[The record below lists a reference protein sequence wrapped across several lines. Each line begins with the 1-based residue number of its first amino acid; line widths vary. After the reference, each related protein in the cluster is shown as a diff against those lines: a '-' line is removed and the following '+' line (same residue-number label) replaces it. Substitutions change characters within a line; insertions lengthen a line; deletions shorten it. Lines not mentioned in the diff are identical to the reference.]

1 MIFFFLH
8 TADKASGS
16 QSWIQTLESLDLI
29 RPGMN
34 STVSE
39 RMVDISPCV
48 NSSSGGIVC
57 SVIKPAKLHVRRP
70 SLSFVTASLSLESHE
85 PVSTLCLCST
95 TPSSHAIDEVPP
107 EEAPS
112 SHAIDEL
119 PPEEAPSSH
128 AINDLPPEEEKSK
141 DRQKNRKHFN
151 GRTIRKDWVNQHSHS
166 SLKNSLIFV
175 SVASNVFL
183 FSFLMWHIYWPTLFD
198 NLLQYMC

>member
-1 MIFFFLH
+1 
-8 TADKASGS
+8 
-16 QSWIQTLESLDLI
+16 
-29 RPGMN
+29 MN
-34 STVSE
+34 STVSK

-95 TPSSHAIDEVPP
+95 TPSSHAIDELPP

-119 PPEEAPSSH
+119 PPEE
-128 AINDLPPEEEKSK
+128 EKSK
-141 DRQKNRKHFN
+141 DRQKNKKHFN